1 MNLMRAKFFRESRL
15 DWLVRRPSRALW
27 NGVLLACACVLFA
40 SLVRYFLRGI
50 EHVHYMPLLAAVM
63 ATALMASRTATVL
76 AILLSI
82 AADLIMTPRFGLT
95 EAAANI
101 ALFTVIGLVM
111 AEICQRLASRSALLH
126 SIMTAVPVVTLDQEG
141 RILRI
146 TTAAADLL
154 GVAPEAALG
163 RGFSLFI
170 AEFDQAVLAGVLA
183 GDPLPLPA
191 PGYWLARHPDGE
203 SVPITIHASP
213 LSHGDREWIVLSLGD
228 QRPTRAV
235 QDRIRDLMSQL
246 SRTWRLNSMGEMAA
260 ILAHEL
266 NQPLTA
272 ATVYLHAGQTDI
284 ARAGPIGDS
293 AGRTLDL
300 AKTQLLRAGDI
311 IRRMRELIATGAP
324 ELSAERVSAM
334 IDDLR
339 PMFDLIRQDTGVLIV
354 VDVQTARDHV
364 LADRVQ
370 FQQAITNLIRNAV
383 DAVGGRDN
391 GLVRLIGRSRADG
404 GYDILVEDDGPG
416 IPDDQ
421 MDRIF
426 QPMMTTKTGGM
437 GLGLS
442 VTRSIVE
449 SHDATLIVGRSP
461 LGGAAFSFSLSPIS
475 ELEVA

>member
-1 MNLMRAKFFRESRL
+1 
-15 DWLVRRPSRALW
+15 
-27 NGVLLACACVLFA
+27 
-40 SLVRYFLRGI
+40 
-50 EHVHYMPLLAAVM
+50 
-63 ATALMASRTATVL
+63 
-76 AILLSI
+76 
-82 AADLIMTPRFGLT
+82 
-95 EAAANI
+95 
-101 ALFTVIGLVM
+101 
-111 AEICQRLASRSALLH
+111 
-126 SIMTAVPVVTLDQEG
+126 
-141 RILRI
+141 
-146 TTAAADLL
+146 
-154 GVAPEAALG
+154 
-163 RGFSLFI
+163 
-170 AEFDQAVLAGVLA
+170 
-183 GDPLPLPA
+183 
-191 PGYWLARHPDGE
+191 
-203 SVPITIHASP
+203 
-213 LSHGDREWIVLSLGD
+213 
-228 QRPTRAV
+228 
-235 QDRIRDLMSQL
+235 
-246 SRTWRLNSMGEMAA
+246 
-260 ILAHEL
+260 
-266 NQPLTA
+266 
-272 ATVYLHAGQTDI
+272 
-284 ARAGPIGDS
+284 
-293 AGRTLDL
+293 
-300 AKTQLLRAGDI
+300 
-311 IRRMRELIATGAP
+311 MRELIATGAP